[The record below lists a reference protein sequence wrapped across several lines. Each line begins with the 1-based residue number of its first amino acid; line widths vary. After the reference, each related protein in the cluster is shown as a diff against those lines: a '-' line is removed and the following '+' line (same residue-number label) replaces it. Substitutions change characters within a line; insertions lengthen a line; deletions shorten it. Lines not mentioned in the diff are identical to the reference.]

1 MRNFK
6 TEGIIIKRR
15 NSGEADRVITIFT
28 KTYGKIQAKAMG
40 VRRIT
45 SKRSSHL
52 ELLNLVQF
60 NFYKGRVIPLVLETQ
75 TIENFELLKND
86 LTKIGFA
93 FHMCELIDGLC
104 ADSQEQPAIFDL
116 LHKTLQELSK
126 SDDIVAVVHEFEVEL
141 LTLLGFWSRTTES
154 LHINNQ
160 AFIEQILER
169 KLKSKHLLQKLYS

>member
-15 NSGEADRVITIFT
+15 NSGEADRVITIFS
-28 KTYGKIQAKAMG
+28 KTYGKIQAKAIG

-52 ELLNLVQF
+52 ELLNLVHF

-75 TIENFELLKND
+75 TIENFGELKDD

-104 ADSQEQPAIFDL
+104 ADSQEQPLVFDL
-116 LHKTLQELSK
+116 LYKTLQKLSK
-126 SDDIVAVVHEFEVEL
+126 SDDIVVVVHEFEVEL
-141 LTLLGFWSRTTES
+141 LTLLGFWSQTTQS
-154 LHINNQ
+154 AHTDNQ
-160 AFIEQILER
+160 VFIEHILER
-169 KLKSKHLLQKLYS
+169 KLKSKHLLQKLFF

>member
-15 NSGEADRVITIFT
+15 NSGEADRVITIYT
-28 KTYGKIQAKAMG
+28 KTHGKIQAKAIG

-60 NFYKGRVIPLVLETQ
+60 SFYKGRVIPLVLETE
-75 TIENFELLKND
+75 TIENFESLKND

-104 ADSQEQPAIFDL
+104 PDSQEQPAVFDL
-116 LHKTLQELSK
+116 LHKTLRKLSK
-126 SDDIVAVVHEFEVEL
+126 SEDIVSVVHEFEVEL
-141 LTLLGFWSRTTES
+141 LTLLGFWSQTTDTNT
-154 LHINNQ
+154 NNQ
-160 AFIEQILER
+160 LFIEQILER
-169 KLKSKHLLQKLYS
+169 KLKSKHLLQKLSS